1 MGIRPTHA
9 LLAGWDRMTSQM
21 DLKPQ
26 NEQVLFQKILKDPD
40 SNISHVFVDPNM
52 VWSGNLLKRHP
63 NKAISFPFKLV
74 MAHANY
80 VVGVKAKVNLLQ
92 SKGLWAHEC
101 VTLISQ

>member
-1 MGIRPTHA
+1 
-9 LLAGWDRMTSQM
+9 MTSQM

-63 NKAISFPFKLV
+63 SNARSFPPELV

-80 VVGVKAKVNLLQ
+80 VVGIKAKVNLMQ
-92 SKGLWAHEC
+92 SKGLWAYQC
-101 VTLISQ
+101 VALMSQ